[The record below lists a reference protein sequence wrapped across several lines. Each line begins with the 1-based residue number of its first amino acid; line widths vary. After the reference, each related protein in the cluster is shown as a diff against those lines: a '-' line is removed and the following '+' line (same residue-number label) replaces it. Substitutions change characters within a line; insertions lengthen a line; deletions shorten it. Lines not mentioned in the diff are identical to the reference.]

1 MSTTNNPANST
12 EDAFAHAPQIWVNIW
27 LFVLTFLGAVI
38 IVPWY
43 GIVHGYSTA
52 AWLSFA
58 LLLGANGM
66 SITAGYHR
74 LWAHRT
80 YEAHWS
86 VRLILMLFGAMALEN
101 SILAW
106 SSGHRR
112 HHLYIDDNERD
123 PYSARRGFWFS
134 HIGWML
140 RDYPSGRR
148 DDSNIVDVARDPIAA
163 FQDRH
168 YVPLV
173 LLMNIGLPLALGW
186 LLGDL
191 WGVFLLGGL
200 LRLVVSQHTTFFI
213 NSLAHMWGNQPYTDA
228 NTARD
233 NGWLAFL
240 TYGEGYH
247 NFHHC
252 YAADYRNGVR
262 WWQWDPT
269 KWLIFALSQVG
280 LARNVRRVSD
290 VRIQYARLEQQFK
303 LLDAKLAHQPQ
314 TATAQQLA
322 RFRELVSTEYDAL
335 KTAFENW
342 RIAFDQRQG
351 STHGEWKRLTRQT
364 LARMRE
370 MHRRLH
376 FIDTQLVP
384 V

>member
-1 MSTTNNPANST
+1 MSANDDF
-12 EDAFAHAPQIWVNIW
+12 ERAPLIWVNAL
-27 LFVLTFLGAVI
+27 LFLLTFIGAVA

-52 AWLSFA
+52 AWVSFGV
-58 LLLGANGM
+58 LLAANGL

-86 VRLILMLFGAMALEN
+86 VRLVLMIFGTMALEG
-101 SILAW
+101 SIFAW
-106 SSGHRR
+106 CAGHRR
-112 HHLYIDDNERD
+112 HHRYIDDNERD

-140 RDYPSGRR
+140 HDYPSGKR
-148 DDSNIVDVARDPIAA
+148 DDSNIPDIARDPIAA

-168 YVPLV
+168 YVKLV
-173 LLMNIGLPLALGW
+173 LLTNIGLPLALGW
-186 LLGDL
+186 LAGDV

-200 LRLVVSQHTTFFI
+200 LRLVVSHHTTFFI
-213 NSLAHMWGNQPYTDA
+213 NSLAHMWGSQPYTNE

-233 NGWLAFL
+233 NGILAFL

-269 KWLIFALSQVG
+269 KWLIFSLSKIG
-280 LARNVRRVSD
+280 LAHNLRRVPD
-290 VRIQYARLEQQFK
+290 VRIQHARLERQFRV
-303 LLDAKLAHQPQ
+303 LEEKLARREQLLS
-314 TATAQQLA
+314 TIQLA
-322 RFRELVSTEYDAL
+322 RIREHITVEYENL
-335 KTAFENW
+335 RTAFDRW
-342 RIAFDQRQG
+342 RKVREQRQ
-351 STHGEWKRLTRQT
+351 EARREELQRLTRET
-364 LARMRE
+364 LAGMRE
-370 MHRRLH
+370 LRRRLR
-376 FIDTQLVP
+376 FIDAEIAMP
-384 V
+384 